1 MEHTQHLNPE
11 QLKAVMHFKGP
22 MLVLA
27 GAGSGK
33 TKVVTSRIIHLLQ
46 NGVEPSQILGLTFT
60 NKAAKEM
67 KDRINRLTH
76 CNVWISTFHSLGAR
90 ILRESITALGFS
102 RDFIIYDEEDSEKL
116 LRALLADM
124 GEKEKKGDLKALRGL
139 ISKVKNDLLNPDRV
153 DCKTLPDHLQD
164 LFSGIYNRYVRRLK
178 ECNAV
183 DFDDLL
189 FLPVQLFKEHPEV
202 LQRYQERWPF
212 LLIDEYQDTNHA
224 QYTLVRCLVEKS
236 SNLFV
241 VGDPDQSIYSWRG
254 ADIQNIL
261 NFERDY
267 PGAEIIR
274 LEQNY
279 RSRSNILE
287 AANELISNNSA
298 RFEKNLWSALG
309 PGSKIKR
316 FSGYDEREE
325 ARFVAKR
332 VIDHHIN
339 HGIPFKQIAIFY
351 RTNAQSR
358 ALEDQFLSSK
368 LPYVIIG
375 GISFYQRKEI
385 KDILAFLRIVH
396 SPSDFIAFT
405 RTIHLPKRGI
415 GETTLE
421 KLAFNSAQEGIP
433 ILAYCEA
440 LVRGL
445 PLQNMLKLPSKAFEG
460 LKNYIE
466 IMLKLKEL
474 KEQGSL
480 KDLVKGVIE
489 ETRYLDYLKA
499 EERETFDERKENL
512 DELIAKAIEWEVN
525 TENPSLEGF
534 LEELS
539 LKSSLDEAQEEEDR
553 VNLMT
558 IHNGKGLEFPVV
570 FLVGLEEELF
580 PHINARESSSSME
593 EERRLC
599 YVGMTRAK
607 EYLYLTSSQ
616 MRFIWGTARYQRP
629 SRFLREVSPELIE
642 KVSF

>member
-1 MEHTQHLNPE
+1 MEHIDQLNPE
-11 QLKAVMHFKGP
+11 QLRAVSHVKGP
-22 MLVLA
+22 LLVLA

-33 TKVVTSRIIHLLQ
+33 TKVVTSRIVHLLQ
-46 NGVEPSQILGLTFT
+46 NGVQPTEILGLTFT
-60 NKAAKEM
+60 NKAAREM
-67 KDRINRLTH
+67 KERVNRLTH
-76 CNVWISTFHSLGAR
+76 CHVWISTFHSLGAR
-90 ILRESITALGFS
+90 ILRESILTLGFS
-102 RDFIIYDEEDSEKL
+102 RDFVIYDEEDSEKL
-116 LRALLADM
+116 LRNLLSEM
-124 GEKEKKGDLKALRGL
+124 GEKEKKGDLKSLRQL
-139 ISKVKNDLLNPDRV
+139 ISKVKNELLNPQDI
-153 DCKTLPDHLQD
+153 DCKSLPYHWQD
-164 LFSGIYNRYVRRLK
+164 LFSSIYERYNRRLK

-189 FLPVQLFKEHPEV
+189 FLPVKLFKEYPQV
-202 LQRYQERWPF
+202 LEKYQERWPF

-224 QYTLVRCLVEKS
+224 QYTLVKFLVEKS
-236 SNLFV
+236 TNLFV

-254 ADIQNIL
+254 ADIKNIL

-298 RFEKNLWSALG
+298 RYEKNLWSALG
-309 PGSKIKR
+309 PGAKIRR

-325 ARFVAKR
+325 ARFVTKR
-332 VIDHHIN
+332 VLEHHL
-339 HGIPFKQIAIFY
+339 HQGIPFKQMAIFY

-358 ALEDQFLSSK
+358 ALEDQFLSAK

-385 KDILAFLRIVH
+385 KDILAFLRLLH
-396 SPSDFIAFT
+396 SPSDFIAFS

-415 GETTLE
+415 GETSLD
-421 KLAFNSAQEGIP
+421 KLAVHSAKESLP
-433 ILAYCEA
+433 ILSYCEA
-440 LVRGL
+440 LIEGQ
-445 PLQNMLKLPSKAFEG
+445 PLQNPLKLPGKAQEG
-460 LKNYIE
+460 LKNYVQVMVKLE
-466 IMLKLKEL
+466 NLK
-474 KEQGSL
+474 QTCSL
-480 KDLVKGVIE
+480 RDLVRGVIE
-489 ETRYLDYLKA
+489 ETQYLDYLKN

-512 DELIAKAIEWEVN
+512 DELIAKAIEWELN
-525 TENPSLEGF
+525 SDNPTLEGF

-539 LKSSLDEAQEEEDR
+539 LKSSLDEAGEEHDR

-558 IHNGKGLEFPVV
+558 IHNGKGLEFTVV

-607 EYLYLTSSQ
+607 EFLYLTNSQ
-616 MRFIWGTARYQRP
+616 LRFIWGTARFQRP
-629 SRFLREVSPELIE
+629 SRFLKEVSPDLVE
-642 KVSF
+642 KVTF